1 MARAPDP
8 IKEKAYELYK
18 SGKKLIEISSLLN
31 IPEGTV
37 RSWKNR
43 YKWDSNNSATLQKK
57 KSNKRNVA
65 KVNATKKS
73 ATKKPI
79 SVGTKKIINNPQLND
94 KQKLFCIYY
103 IEDFNATKAY
113 QRVYDCS
120 YEAARRSA
128 SKLLSKS
135 DIKAEIDML
144 TEECLQEHIID
155 SSLISKRVFQKYIDI
170 AFADISDYLEF
181 KRVKK
186 FKWTKDKDG
195 IDIPVVDPETGEQA
209 FYIYNEVLLKDSA
222 NTDTSI
228 LSEVSEG
235 KDGVKV
241 KLLDK
246 MKALEWLSKR
256 VNLLSIEDKE
266 RLEMEKEKLRV
277 MKIKA
282 GDNEEEEVEDDGF
295 LEALTGTAAEVWNE

>member
-43 YKWDSNNSATLQKK
+43 YKWDSNNSATLQNK
-57 KSNKRNVA
+57 KSNKCNVA
-65 KVNATKKS
+65 KVKTNKKS

-79 SVGTKKIINNPQLND
+79 SDGVRKIINNPQLND

-103 IEDFNATKAY
+103 IEDFNGTKAY
-113 QRVYDCS
+113 QRVYQCD
-120 YEAARRSA
+120 YESARRSA
-128 SKLLSKS
+128 SKLLTKP
-135 DIKAEIDML
+135 DIKAEVDKL
-144 TEECLQEHIID
+144 TEECLKEHIID

-170 AFADISDYLEF
+170 AFSDISDFLEF

-186 FKWTKDKDG
+186 MKWTKDKNG
-195 IDIPVVDPETGEQA
+195 IDIPVIDPDTGEQA